1 MIYFQLVLSRLQAL
15 NSKLHRND
23 QDQKVLEEILANG
36 EEYEKANLLQLMTS
50 KLFLS
55 MKKTIVLTNTV
66 IAISVHFSDVMLCR
80 LCCWIEEFTF
90 LGFLSWIT

>member
-66 IAISVHFSDVMLCR
+66 IAISVQIPDVILCR
-80 LCCWIEEFTF
+80 L
-90 LGFLSWIT
+90 LLY

>member
-80 LCCWIEEFTF
+80 L
-90 LGFLSWIT
+90 LLD